1 MKKYPLSERMNLRKL
16 AVSALSPIFMMI
28 SISVYS
34 VVDGFFVSN
43 FAGKTPFAALNLIY
57 PVIMLLGSLG
67 FMMGSG
73 GSALVAKTYG
83 EGDEELAQDY
93 FGNAVIFSIV
103 LGAITSAATYFFLP
117 DIAIA
122 LGADEEMLPHCVSYG
137 RILVPGITG
146 FNLQNLFQS
155 FLITAEKPALGFL
168 VTLLAGVINVILD
181 AVLIVGLK
189 MGVRGAAIGT
199 AVGQAVGG
207 VLPLLYFLHKNNS
220 LLQLRRSKIRIKA
233 IGKMVSNGLGEFVNN
248 ISASAVSMAL
258 NFFLMKYYGENGVG
272 AYGIICYV
280 WMIFAAVFIGY
291 NASVAPRI
299 SYAYGAKDYEGLR
312 ILCRDSLILLL
323 IFGGVQ
329 FALAESLAIPLS
341 YAFAGYDPELLQLTT
356 HAFFIYSII
365 YLFLGVNMFSSAF
378 YTALNN
384 GPASIALSFIRL
396 GIFELASVCLL
407 HYVFG
412 GEALWFAVPFGNFL
426 GLIMAFIAIAMG
438 AKKYGYGKP
447 KKEKE

>member
-1 MKKYPLSERMNLRKL
+1 MKYPLSERMNLRKL
-16 AVSALSPIFMMI
+16 AVSALPPIFMMI
-28 SISVYS
+28 SISIYS

-83 EGDEELAQDY
+83 EGEEELAQDY

-137 RILVPGITG
+137 RILVLGITG

-168 VTLLAGVINVILD
+168 VTLLAGVTNVILD

-207 VLPLLYFLHKNNS
+207 VLPLLYFLHKNSS

-312 ILCRDSLILLL
+312 ILAATR
-323 IFGGVQ
+323 
-329 FALAESLAIPLS
+329 
-341 YAFAGYDPELLQLTT
+341 
-356 HAFFIYSII
+356 
-365 YLFLGVNMFSSAF
+365 
-378 YTALNN
+378 
-384 GPASIALSFIRL
+384 
-396 GIFELASVCLL
+396 
-407 HYVFG
+407 
-412 GEALWFAVPFGNFL
+412 
-426 GLIMAFIAIAMG
+426 
-438 AKKYGYGKP
+438 
-447 KKEKE
+447 